1 MLNKFLPILFA
12 CVWVPAE
19 AVLAQQTS
27 DTGSQA
33 NTAVT
38 TEQHKDWAISCQNQ
52 NDVLENCR
60 MFQRLVLEESNRV
73 VLQMLVLP
81 SRDKT
86 DSQAVLV
93 LPLGLYLPAG
103 VKLVI
108 DNGAPLDLV
117 YDRCFS
123 QGCTARAPLSSAL
136 LNSMKRGNVAQV
148 VIREAAER
156 DLILKV
162 SLSGFTAAHKALMT
176 KVAG

>member
-1 MLNKFLPILFA
+1 MKFLPILFA
-12 CVWVPAE
+12 CVLVPVE
-19 AVLAQQTS
+19 TILAQQS
-27 DTGSQA
+27 SEAVSQSEM
-33 NTAVT
+33 AVT

-52 NDVLENCR
+52 NNVLENCR

-108 DNGAPLDLV
+108 DNGTPMDLV
-117 YDRCFS
+117 YDRCFA
-123 QGCTARAPLSSAL
+123 QGCTARATLSTTL